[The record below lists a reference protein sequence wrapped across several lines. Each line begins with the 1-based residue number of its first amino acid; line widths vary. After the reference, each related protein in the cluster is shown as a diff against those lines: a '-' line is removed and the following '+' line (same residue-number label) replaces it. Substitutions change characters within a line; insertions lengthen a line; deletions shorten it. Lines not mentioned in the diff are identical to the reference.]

1 MGFRV
6 EQVDHVHVFVRDR
19 RAAARWCERVLGLS
33 VMEGHSD
40 LTDGGGGPLVVSS
53 DGGSTGL
60 ALFRRADDETWPSVA
75 TTVAFR
81 VGGKGFLQFLARQ
94 GGEDDADSEGPRLTR
109 DDVVDHDYCYSL
121 YFSDPDG
128 NPYELT
134 TYDYEHVRAHL
145 SGGGEAAR
153 G

>member
-6 EQVDHVHVFVRDR
+6 EQVDHVHVYVRDR
-19 RAAARWCERVLGLS
+19 REAARWYERVLGLS
-33 VMEGHSD
+33 VVESHSD
-40 LTDGGGGPLVVSS
+40 SEEGGPLVVSS

-60 ALFRRADDETWPSVA
+60 ALFRRSEDETWPSVA

-81 VGGKGFLQFLARQ
+81 VGGEGFLAFLARQ
-94 GGEDDADSEGPRLTR
+94 GREAEDGEASAGPRLTR
-109 DDVVDHDYCYSL
+109 EDVIDHDYCYSV

-134 TYDYEHVRAHL
+134 TYDYEAVREGLAL
-145 SGGGEAAR
+145 AEGGAQA
-153 G
+153 

>member
-1 MGFRV
+1 MSEFKV
-6 EQVDHVHVFVRDR
+6 EQVDHVHVYVRDR
-19 RAAARWCERVLGLS
+19 REAARWYERVLGLVVIES
-33 VMEGHSD
+33 HSD
-40 LTDGGGGPLVVSS
+40 PSDGGPLVISS

-60 ALFRRADDETWPSVA
+60 ALFQKREDETWPSVA

-81 VGGKGFLQFLARQ
+81 VGGRGFVKFLNRQ
-94 GGEDDADSEGPRLTR
+94 SEDATDGPHLTR
-109 DDVVDHDYCYSL
+109 EDVVDHDYSYSL

-134 TYDYEHVRAHL
+134 TYDYDYVR
-145 SGGGEAAR
+145 EALASAN

>member
-1 MGFRV
+1 MSEFKV
-6 EQVDHVHVFVRDR
+6 EQVDHVHVFVRNQQE
-19 RAAARWCERVLGLS
+19 AARWYERVLGLS
-33 VMEGHSD
+33 VIDSHSD
-40 LTDGGGGPLVVSS
+40 TSDGGPLVVSS

-60 ALFRRADDETWPSVA
+60 ALFRKSDDETWPSVA

-81 VGGKGFLQFLARQ
+81 IGGKGFLEFLRRQ
-94 GGEDDADSEGPRLTR
+94 SEEETDASVGPRLTH

-134 TYDYEHVRAHL
+134 TYDYEHVGAKLR
-145 SGGGEAAR
+145 GGSD
-153 G
+153 

>member
-1 MGFRV
+1 MSFSV
-6 EQVDHVHVFVRDR
+6 EQIDHVHVFVRDQH
-19 RAAARWCERVLGLS
+19 AAAEWYGRVLGLR
-33 VMEGHSD
+33 VMDEHSD
-40 LTDGGGGPLVVSS
+40 VSDGGPLVVSS

-60 ALFRRADDETWPSVA
+60 ALFKKSDDETWPSVA

-81 VGGKGFLQFLARQ
+81 IGGKGFVAFLTRQ
-94 GGEDDADSEGPRLTR
+94 GGEETDSSSGPRLTR
-109 DDVVDHDYCYSL
+109 EDVVDHDYCYSL

-134 TYDYEHVRAHL
+134 TYDYEHVRASL
-145 SGGGEAAR
+145 AGEGGDAR